1 MGEEENSVKIL
12 KNALMKA
19 LGKTEKQIDKL
30 ILEKKKEQEERER
43 GWGLVWI
50 MAPLMLLIPT
60 VAGRS
65 DFVDFSLSLLRLKTF
80 FLNASAFFLYSS
92 FESAFF

>member
-1 MGEEENSVKIL
+1 MSEEENSLKIL
-12 KNALMKA
+12 KNVLMDA

-60 VAGRS
+60 VADRS
-65 DFVDFSLSLLRLKTF
+65 DFVDFSLSL
-80 FLNASAFFLYSS
+80 
-92 FESAFF
+92 